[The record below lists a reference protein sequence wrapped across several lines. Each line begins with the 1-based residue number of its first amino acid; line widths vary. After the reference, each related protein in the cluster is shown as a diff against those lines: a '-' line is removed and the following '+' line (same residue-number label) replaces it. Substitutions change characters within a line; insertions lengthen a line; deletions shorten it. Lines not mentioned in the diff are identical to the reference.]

1 MFKKHLF
8 VFITLLL
15 VLTNLNANNNNKS
28 FIFSTHSAET
38 LVHSSQDFIHPFY
51 SPSQKEGK
59 KLQFSE
65 NIRIENTEENEEEVF
80 CQKDQKYNSH
90 ILFISYLYLSQEVSY
105 ALQEKTQRFKNY
117 LNKNSLRLHVIF
129 EVFII

>member
-15 VLTNLNANNNNKS
+15 VLINLNANNKPS
-28 FIFSTHSAET
+28 IFSAHSAET

-51 SPSQKEGK
+51 SPYQKEGK

-80 CQKDQKYNSH
+80 SKKYPKYNSH

>member
-28 FIFSTHSAET
+28 FIFSTHFTEA
-38 LVHSSQDFIHPFY
+38 LVHSSQDFIQPFY
-51 SPSQKEGK
+51 SPYQKEGK

-65 NIRIENTEENEEEVF
+65 NINIENTEENEEEVF
-80 CQKDQKYNSH
+80 SQKHPKHKDS
-90 ILFISYLYLSQEVSY
+90 ISFISQSYSYRDWLYIP
-105 ALQEKTQRFKNY
+105 KGNRQRFKNY